1 MDNRT
6 DQIREGAGLDESRIN
21 QDFIDMLQKW
31 STPALFIIAAIV
43 LAYAGF
49 GYLKDRANA
58 KVNEAFEE
66 VSGSVDYSVNNPSPT
81 TLSAIRAQHGDIKG
95 ITPMTSLREAD
106 VYLEAAIKG
115 VAPGSELALDE
126 NNQSTGE
133 YAEEDLLSA
142 DEIAGMLTK
151 AEGLYRAVADSD
163 QGGEGWAIHRLG
175 AQFGL
180 AAVAESKGDS
190 AGAKSAYEA
199 AKSIADD
206 AGYSL
211 WSQIAAERVETVDQM
226 SQPVTLVSS
235 ASLPKEPEPE
245 GETETVDPAIEGPA
259 VDAGVDT
266 GDESAGEAADS
277 DETEAPAEDV
287 PETEG
292 EESGE
297 GDG

>member
-31 STPALFIIAAIV
+31 STPALFVIAAIV
-43 LAYAGF
+43 LAYAGWGF
-49 GYLKDRANA
+49 LKDRANA

-66 VSGSVDYSVNNPSPT
+66 VAGSVDYTVNNPSPT
-81 TLSAIRAQHGDIKG
+81 TLSAIRAQHGDIEG

-126 NNQSTGE
+126 NNQPTGE

-151 AEGLYRAVADSD
+151 AEGLYRAVAESD
-163 QGGEGWAIHRLG
+163 QGGDGWAIHRLG

-199 AKSIADD
+199 AKSIADS
-206 AGYSL
+206 AGFSL
-211 WSQIAAERVETVDQM
+211 WSQIAAERLETVDQM
-226 SQPVTLVSS
+226 SQSITLVSS

-245 GETETVDPAIEGPA
+245 SEVVDPAIEGPA
-259 VDAGVDT
+259 VDAGADT
-266 GDESAGEAADS
+266 GDEAGDGSAVD
-277 DETEAPAEDV
+277 DDTEAPAEEE
-287 PETEG
+287 PAGEG
-292 EESGE
+292 EETGE
-297 GDG
+297 DDG

>member
-49 GYLKDRANA
+49 GYLKDRANT

-66 VSGSVDYSVNNPSPT
+66 VAGSVDYTVNNPSPT

-126 NNQSTGE
+126 NNQPTGE

-163 QGGEGWAIHRLG
+163 EGGEGWAIHRLG

-180 AAVAESKGDS
+180 AAVAESKGDP
-190 AGAKSAYEA
+190 AGAKSAYES
-199 AKSIADD
+199 AKSIADG
-206 AGYSL
+206 AGFSL
-211 WSQIAAERVETVDQM
+211 WSQIAAERLATVDQM

-245 GETETVDPAIEGPA
+245 AETVDPVIEGPEVGA
-259 VDAGVDT
+259 GSDAG
-266 GDESAGEAADS
+266 DEAADGSADS
-277 DETEAPAEDV
+277 DETEAPAEDE